1 MPPKT
6 AAGDSRPLHRRLL
19 SRLPQR
25 SSQGER
31 VAVLTACGSHV
42 RGDLLRSGSA
52 VDDPGE
58 SVAVLLTLPIVLA
71 AIKFGAWGGIGAAV
85 LALGLL
91 GLWDVTGQDHMP
103 VLSYLGR
110 RRPTRCWAACLGASR
125 PACG

>member
-1 MPPKT
+1 MEAGNVPPKT

-31 VAVLTACGSHV
+31 VAVLTACGAMFV
-42 RGDLLRSGSA
+42 GIFALGFG

-71 AIKFGAWGGIGAAV
+71 AIKFGTWGGIGAAAC
-85 LALGLL
+85 ALGC
-91 GLWDVTGQDHMP
+91 
-103 VLSYLGR
+103 S
-110 RRPTRCWAACLGASR
+110 AS
-125 PACG
+125 GT